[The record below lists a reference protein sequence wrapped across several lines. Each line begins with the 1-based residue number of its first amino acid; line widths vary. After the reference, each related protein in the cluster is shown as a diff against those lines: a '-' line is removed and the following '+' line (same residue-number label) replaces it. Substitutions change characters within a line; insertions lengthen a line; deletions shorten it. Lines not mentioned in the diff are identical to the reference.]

1 MRRIS
6 FALTKRQVEEQTKTV
21 TRRNGWKW
29 LKVGSLLQPI
39 EKGMGLKKGEKQV
52 LIGLPIQVLFVNQEP
67 LNQITQAEVIKEGF
81 PDWTPEQFV
90 AFYAKH
96 NNCREDHEVTR
107 IEFKYLTIRELPE
120 DLLVCKGFMRQYPHV
135 VYDKSEIE
143 RYKEN
148 DYIYEVIGYTCTA
161 CEEAEEEEARDI
173 ELDQKQ
179 WEAYRI
185 GAEIKDNLEEQNR
198 ALSDTYKNISL

>member
-6 FALTKRQVEEQTKTV
+6 FALTKRQVQEQTKTV
-21 TRRNGWKW
+21 TRRNGWAS

-52 LIGLPIQVLFVNQEP
+52 LIGLPIQILSVTKEP
-67 LNQITQAEVIKEGF
+67 LNQITQEEVIKEGF
-81 PDWTPEQFV
+81 PEWTPEQFV

-96 NNCREDHEVTR
+96 NKCKEDHLVTR
-107 IEFKYLTIRELPE
+107 IEFKYLTVQELPK
-120 DLLVCKGFMRQYPHV
+120 DLIVCSGFLGQYPHV
-135 VYDKSEIE
+135 VYDKAELE

-148 DYIYEVIGYTCTA
+148 DYIYNEIGYTCTA
-161 CEEAEEEEARDI
+161 CEEVEKEEYRDI
-173 ELDQKQ
+173 ELDRKQ

-185 GAEIKDNLEEQNR
+185 GAEIKEDLQEQSE
-198 ALSDTYKNISL
+198 ALISIYKNMES